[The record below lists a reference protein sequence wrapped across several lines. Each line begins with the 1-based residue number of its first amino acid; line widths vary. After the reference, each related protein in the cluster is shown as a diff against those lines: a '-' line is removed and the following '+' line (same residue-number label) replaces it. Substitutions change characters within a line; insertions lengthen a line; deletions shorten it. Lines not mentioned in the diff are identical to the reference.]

1 MAARS
6 SFSGLKKEVDSLKTK
21 VEGKFK
27 SVIFVEKGESGALNI
42 IVYGKQAFTGSE
54 DDALT
59 FLEPYAQG
67 GSVIFW
73 GEWNLED

>member
-1 MAARS
+1 MMARS
-6 SFSGLKKEVDSLKTK
+6 SISTLKKEVDSLKAK

-27 SVIFVEKGESGALNI
+27 SVIFVKKGEGDALD
-42 IVYGKQAFTGSE
+42 VVVSGKQAFTGSE
-54 DDALT
+54 DDILT